1 MKLSRRQSL
10 LVVLTLGLA
19 LVTPGLAL
27 AGKKPPKKRK
37 GDLITGKA
45 IDGDSKEPVAGA
57 MIEVYPVEPTAKN
70 ADVTIYTDVLGV
82 DTSTPLGSWDIEVL
96 SSPAAYT
103 EMGLLRG
110 WKYQVV
116 VTAPGYYQLR
126 SDFEYKKGSEE
137 FVIELIPKRVDV
149 DDATGVVSEDGEK
162 KFMSRGKVMRGN

>member
-1 MKLSRRQSL
+1 MFSRRQSL
-10 LVVLTLGLA
+10 FAVLLVSSSLA
-19 LVTPGLAL
+19 LPGLAF

-37 GDLITGKA
+37 GDLISGKA
-45 IDGDSKEPVAGA
+45 IDQETKEAVAGA
-57 MIEVYPVEPTAKN
+57 MIEIYPVEPVAKR

-82 DTSTPLGSWDIEVL
+82 DTSTPLGSWSIEVL

-116 VTAPGYYQLR
+116 ITAPGYYQLR
-126 SDFEYKKGSEE
+126 SDFEYKKGSED
-137 FVIELIPKRVDV
+137 FVIELLPKTVDV
-149 DDATGVVSEDGEK
+149 TDTTGVVGDDGGK